1 MIRILTYNSKTNK
14 PEYLPN
20 ASLDDIPISK
30 NRMWIDIEAISNH
43 EINYL
48 ADNFSLHPL
57 ALEDTKNQNQ
67 RPKIE
72 EYGDY
77 IFIVLHTIHFTKPHS
92 IKIREI
98 HFFFNEN
105 FLISIHQHPEQSIES
120 VIEKNSISDF
130 CLLRSGI
137 DSLLHLVCD
146 QIVDSSFPILD
157 WISKEIAKLESSL
170 WKDQNKNLV
179 ESTLSIKRALLK
191 MKRTLSPQRDVFQ
204 YLSRYDSKFISEK
217 VRLYFRDVFDH
228 LTRIHE
234 SIELER
240 DLLGNLLDA
249 YFSLVSQKT
258 NETVKNLT
266 LVSFIFLP
274 LTFLTGFFG
283 MNFTNIPFDNDSLLY
298 LTISLVG
305 ILPIGF
311 LIYFWKRRWL

>member
-1 MIRILTYNSKTNK
+1 MIRILEYNSKSNK
-14 PEYLPN
+14 PQFKAN
-20 ASLDDIPISK
+20 ASLQDIPFNNNKI
-30 NRMWIDIEAISNH
+30 WIDIETISLD
-43 EINYL
+43 EINFL
-48 ADNFSLHPL
+48 AEHFALHPL
-57 ALEDTKNQNQ
+57 ALEDTKNLNQ

-72 EYGDY
+72 DYGDY
-77 IFIVLHTIHFTKPHS
+77 IFIVLHTIHFIKPNS

-105 FLISIHQHPEQSIES
+105 FLISIHQHPELAIENLL
-120 VIEKNSISDF
+120 EKNSMTEF
-130 CLLRSGI
+130 CILKTGI

-146 QIVDSSFPILD
+146 QIVDSSFPVLD
-157 WISKEIAKLESSL
+157 GISKEIAKLESSL
-170 WKDQNKNLV
+170 WKEQEKNLI
-179 ESTLSIKRALLK
+179 ESTILIKRSLLK

-204 YLSRYDSKFISEK
+204 NLARFDSKFVSEK
-217 VRLYFRDVFDH
+217 IRLYFRDVFDH

-258 NETVKNLT
+258 NETVKKLT

-283 MNFTNIPFDNDSLLY
+283 MNFTMIPFNEPWLLFS
-298 LTISLVG
+298 TICLVG
-305 ILPIGF
+305 LLPVSF
-311 LIYFWKRRWL
+311 LLYFWKRRWL